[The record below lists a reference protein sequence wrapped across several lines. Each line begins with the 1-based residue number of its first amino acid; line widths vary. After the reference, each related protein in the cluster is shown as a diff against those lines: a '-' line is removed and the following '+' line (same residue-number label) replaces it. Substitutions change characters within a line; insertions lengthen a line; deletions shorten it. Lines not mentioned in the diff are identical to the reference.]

1 MYMGDI
7 QRENIEKVRNM
18 YYVERKTIKEIAETL
33 HFTQST
39 VQEYINRGNKMLGTA
54 QNKPKKTWK
63 RSQEN
68 KPLTYKQIKAKSEK
82 FQAEHG
88 IRWGAGYIKLE
99 PKPIEKVDLSKYDTR
114 TFNNK
119 KKKDKGSTR
128 VMKNKNI
135 DDLGEILKNKDVS
148 ALIEYGKKKGQDN
161 ISEEVVEIAMYKM
174 IFARTDMPNELRK
187 EAKKWLH
194 DRGYNAAILMLP
206 KKDESIYTDKES

>member
-1 MYMGDI
+1 MGDI

-18 YYVERKTIKEIAETL
+18 YYTEGKTIKEIAETL

-39 VQEYINRGNKMLGTA
+39 VQEYI
-54 QNKPKKTWK
+54 
-63 RSQEN
+63 
-68 KPLTYKQIKAKSEK
+68 
-82 FQAEHG
+82 
-88 IRWGAGYIKLE
+88 KLE
-99 PKPIEKVDLSKYDTR
+99 PKPIEKVELSKYNSR

-119 KKKDKGSTR
+119 KKKKDKGSTK

-206 KKDESIYTDKES
+206 KKDESIYSD

>member
-1 MYMGDI
+1 
-7 QRENIEKVRNM
+7 M
-18 YYVERKTIKEIAETL
+18 YYAENMSINEVAEKL
-33 HFTQST
+33 GYT
-39 VQEYINRGNKMLGTA
+39 VATVRRYIYLGNRMLGEVDS
-54 QNKPKKTWK
+54 KLKKTWK
-63 RSQEN
+63 RKDEN
-68 KPLTYKQIKAKSEK
+68 KPLTYKQIKAKSDK
-82 FQAEHG
+82 FQEENG

-99 PKPIEKVDLSKYDTR
+99 PKPIEKVDLSKYNAR

-119 KKKDKGSTR
+119 KKKDKGSTK

-161 ISEEVVEIAMYKM
+161 ISKEVAEIAMYKM
-174 IFARTDMPNELRK
+174 IFARNDMPNELRK

>member
-1 MYMGDI
+1 MSDI
-7 QRENIEKVRNM
+7 QRESIEKVRKM
-18 YYVERKTIKEIAETL
+18 YYAENMSINEVAEKL
-33 HFTQST
+33 GYT
-39 VQEYINRGNKMLGTA
+39 VATVRRYIYLGNRMLGEVDS
-54 QNKPKKTWK
+54 KLKKTWK
-63 RSQEN
+63 RKDEN

-82 FQAEHG
+82 FQAENG
-88 IRWGAGYIKLE
+88 IRWGEGYIKLE
-99 PKPIEKVDLSKYDTR
+99 PKPIEKVDLSKYNAR

-161 ISEEVVEIAMYKM
+161 ISKEVAEIAMYKM

-206 KKDESIYTDKES
+206 KKDESIYTD